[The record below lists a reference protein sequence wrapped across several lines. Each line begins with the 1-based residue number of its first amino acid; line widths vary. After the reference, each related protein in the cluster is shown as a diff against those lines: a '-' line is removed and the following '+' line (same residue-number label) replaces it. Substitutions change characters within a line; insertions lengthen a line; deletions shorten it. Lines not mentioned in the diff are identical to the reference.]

1 MSVVRSTYRQVLKH
15 AHRAS
20 LKYKEPE
27 DLCFA
32 MYGLILRMDDFRAA
46 GYGQTRQE
54 VIRSLFTRSSIAGL
68 ASDTSSARLL
78 AGFDALR
85 RLSALVSAKGNVEHH
100 LLKERNRDTV
110 FQQGSSPVQ
119 IKGGSTKDTSKND
132 EGENDKKNNKDEEE
146 EDEDD
151 DDIDEDVTVAK
162 GTVFIESSLSRKVK
176 KLSRHVVVCKDTQKL
191 PPYRYLMPP
200 EPLYAKNTRV
210 SFRFPLMEDAMLCMS
225 SSGNTQNEGHE
236 LFDVAKKKLT
246 KKEYQEICNHIPTR
260 TVTITDHIEV
270 ELRTEHVCSRNP
282 DEDTVYDEN
291 DDDNRDSQYSSSSSS
306 SSSISNTT
314 GNPGNT
320 TTNTTS
326 TNIDSNGGGMMTSNM
341 NKKEHIFRYFVFI
354 RNHGLSRNEKKW
366 HVQLLS
372 RHWVFF
378 DEEVGLIVEV
388 VGPGV
393 TGNFPLLAPGESHTY
408 ESGASLCGASGVMRG
423 TFQLNAYNE
432 EGETRCL
439 DVHISPTRLIVRK
452 STK

>member
-46 GYGQTRQE
+46 GYGQTHQE
-54 VIRSLFTRSSIAGL
+54 LIRSLFTRPSITGL
-68 ASDTSSARLL
+68 STDTSAARLL

-85 RLSALVSAKGNVEHH
+85 RLSVLVTSKGNVGYH
-100 LLKERNRDTV
+100 LSKERRKDTIP
-110 FQQGSSPVQ
+110 QHGSSSAPM
-119 IKGGSTKDTSKND
+119 KSGFTSETSKQAK
-132 EGENDKKNNKDEEE
+132 GEDDKKYNDNNNDAEK
-146 EDEDD
+146 EDD
-151 DDIDEDVTVAK
+151 ENDEDVTVAK

-176 KLSRHVVVCKDTQKL
+176 KLSRHVVVCKDTQQL
-191 PPYRYLMPP
+191 PPYRCMMPP

-210 SFRFPLMEDAMLCMS
+210 GFKFPLMEDAMLCMS
-225 SSGNTQNEGHE
+225 SSSANTQNEGHQP
-236 LFDVAKKKLT
+236 LNVAKKLT
-246 KKEYQEICNHIPTR
+246 KQEYREICNHIPTR

-270 ELRTEHVCSRNP
+270 EVRTEHVCSRNP
-282 DEDTVYDEN
+282 DEDIAYDEN
-291 DDDNRDSQYSSSSSS
+291 DDDNRDSQYSPSSSNSD
-306 SSSISNTT
+306 TT
-314 GNPGNT
+314 GNPGNSASSSSS
-320 TTNTTS
+320 TS
-326 TNIDSNGGGMMTSNM
+326 MDSSGGSVMTGNM

-354 RNHGLSRNEKKW
+354 RNHGPSRNEKKW

-393 TGNFPLLAPGESHTY
+393 AGNFPLLAPGESHTY